1 MVDGGGQVVTGFKW
15 DRIQRD
21 ITVPR
26 NFLRLNKP
34 PIEGLRFGKKAPT
47 TEAEVNTI
55 LKKTFK
61 TESDVSRVF
70 DGIAAQYG
78 YKTSLELLQAQ
89 FNSPYYANKR
99 TLNKQ

>member
-1 MVDGGGQVVTGFKW
+1 MVDGEGQVVTGSKW

-26 NFLRLNKP
+26 NFLRINKP
-34 PIEGLRFGKKAPT
+34 PIEGLQFGKKAPT

-61 TESDVSRVF
+61 TESDVSGAF
-70 DGIAAQYG
+70 DNVAIRYG
-78 YKTSLELLQAQ
+78 YKTTLELLQAQ

-99 TLNKQ
+99 KLNK